1 MKKRAR
7 YTNFNFL
14 LLLENYQ
21 QQSYLWNVMC
31 RGKNWANEVWEK
43 RYLFCGLLPANF
55 SLSQVGLT
63 IRQ

>member
-21 QQSYLWNVMC
+21 QQRYLWNVVS
-31 RGKNWANEVWEK
+31 REE
-43 RYLFCGLLPANF
+43 
-55 SLSQVGLT
+55 LSQRSVGKAIFILWFAA
-63 IRQ
+63 R